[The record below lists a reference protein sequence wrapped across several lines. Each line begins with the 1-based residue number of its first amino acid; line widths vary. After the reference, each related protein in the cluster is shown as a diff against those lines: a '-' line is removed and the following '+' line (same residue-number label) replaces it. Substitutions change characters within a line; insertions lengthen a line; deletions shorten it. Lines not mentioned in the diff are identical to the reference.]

1 MRQSPRS
8 LLPIAAVFGSA
19 CLIAAPL
26 SAQQSLIGK
35 SCLGTFDTRKS
46 TDSEYDL
53 GAIRINFASTMP
65 LKVTTE
71 VAPGK
76 AAFSRPDTVT
86 KYDPPS
92 QATDIVYAN
101 KKLVFTTTSGSKWKL
116 TGDGI
121 SFTGQ
126 VDSRPRLSNIAFVKV
141 NCR

>member
-1 MRQSPRS
+1 MKC
-8 LLPIAAVFGSA
+8 IALTFAFPSA
-19 CLIAAPL
+19 CAIATPI
-26 SAQQSLIGK
+26 SAQQSLVGK

-53 GAIRINFASTMP
+53 GAVRISFGSTMP
-65 LKVTTE
+65 LTATTE

-76 AAFSRPDTVT
+76 AAFGRPDRVA

-92 QATDIVYAN
+92 QVTDIVYGN
-101 KKLVFTTTSGSKWKL
+101 KKLAFTTTSGSKWKL
-116 TGDGI
+116 AGDGI

-126 VDSRPRLSNIAFVKV
+126 VDPRPSRPNIAFVKL